1 MKNKLLPAIASLII
15 GMTAFAGTAA
25 YADKASGMSAQ
36 TPSRWCSSEGP
47 NAFEPNCSGNIAERE
62 GKAAYGEPRAEK
74 TEPAGARL
82 QFCSSEGKNAFEP
95 KC

>member
-1 MKNKLLPAIASLII
+1 MKNQLLPAIASLII
-15 GMTAFAGTAA
+15 GMTAFAGTSA
-25 YADKASGMSAQ
+25 YADKASGVSAQ

-47 NAFEPNCSGNIAERE
+47 NTFEPNCSGNIAERE

-74 TEPAGARL
+74 TEPAGAPL
-82 QFCSSEGKNAFEP
+82 QFCSSEGKNVFEP

>member
-36 TPSRWCSSEGP
+36 TPSRWCSNEGQ
-47 NAFEPNCSGNIAERE
+47 NAFDPNCSGNAEERE

-74 TEPAGARL
+74 TEPAGARP
-82 QFCSSEGKNAFEP
+82 QFCSNDGKNAFEP